1 MTGPIQIAGVI
12 VMKFHTRI
20 LKPSAR
26 VLKMTKN
33 HLRTAKQ
40 RGKGLGRNLPI
51 GSVARTFK
59 VMEQLAQASG
69 PMSIAA
75 LAQVTGRPKSSL
87 HRVLSTLVHA
97 GFVEQDRETG
107 KYRLIPRSAD
117 NDP

>member
-1 MTGPIQIAGVI
+1 
-12 VMKFHTRI
+12 
-20 LKPSAR
+20 
-26 VLKMTKN
+26 MTKN

-40 RGKGLGRNLPI
+40 RGKGLGRNLLI

-87 HRVLSTLVHA
+87 HRVLSTLVHT

-107 KYRLIPRSAD
+107 IRQPNLVDTAFSGRTDHRSPVDGGYPAGVM
-117 NDP
+117 PECLS